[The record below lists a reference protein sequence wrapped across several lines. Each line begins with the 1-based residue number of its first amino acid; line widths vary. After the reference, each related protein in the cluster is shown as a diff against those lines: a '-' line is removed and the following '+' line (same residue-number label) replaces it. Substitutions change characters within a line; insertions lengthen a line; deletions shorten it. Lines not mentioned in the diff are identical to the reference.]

1 MHYAVKST
9 WKSKKEDDNIRMGEW
24 EVSDRGIESTNSF
37 TALLIRNIKWI
48 QIHSDLDVLTTK
60 EFEAILKLKGW
71 IGAYTPL
78 YYYAILLEDNQYL
91 HTRKAQKKNMISRLG
106 IICTSNNYTA
116 KNASQIALTN
126 ISLNIISHGLNTFLK
141 DNRPC
146 KQSFPFWYGSLCQ
159 ENHPPPP
166 QLKKE

>member
-60 EFEAILKLKGW
+60 EFEAILKLKG
-71 IGAYTPL
+71 
-78 YYYAILLEDNQYL
+78 
-91 HTRKAQKKNMISRLG
+91 
-106 IICTSNNYTA
+106 
-116 KNASQIALTN
+116 
-126 ISLNIISHGLNTFLK
+126 
-141 DNRPC
+141 
-146 KQSFPFWYGSLCQ
+146 
-159 ENHPPPP
+159 
-166 QLKKE
+166 